1 MGKHVLITGINGFV
15 GHHLA
20 RTLKDAGHTVSGV
33 GYDDALFADLDGIVD
48 NYMSCDM
55 TSAESCQQSIS
66 LDGIDAII
74 HLAGLANVG
83 MSFDKPAEFINANTS
98 MAVNILDMVHKS
110 ELDIR
115 CVVISSGAVY
125 DGNQD
130 MPISEEGIVSTGS
143 PYAVSKL
150 TTELAVQ
157 YYRGRG
163 VDAVIT
169 RPFNHIGP
177 HQGPGFLVP
186 DLAYKIKK
194 AKEEGGLE
202 ISVGNIATKRDYT
215 DVRDVTAAYTA
226 VATAEQKPKHDIY
239 NVCSGKSRSGEEMLA
254 LIKEAMG
261 ADDIKTVVDQSLL
274 RPNDVM
280 DIRGDNRRLAEEF
293 DWAPT
298 IPLEQT
304 IKDFVAELH

>member
-1 MGKHVLITGINGFV
+1 MGKHVLVTGINGFV

-20 RTLKDAGHTVSGV
+20 RALTKAGHTVSGV
-33 GYDDALFADLDGIVD
+33 GYDSELLKDLEGIVQG
-48 NYMSCDM
+48 YVSCDM
-55 TSAESCQQSIS
+55 TSTESCEANIK
-66 LDGIDAII
+66 LDDIDAII

-83 MSFDKPAEFINANTS
+83 MSFDKPAKFINANTS
-98 MAVNILDMVHKS
+98 MTVNLLDMVHKS
-110 ELDIR
+110 GRDIR

-125 DGNQD
+125 DGNQE
-130 MPISEEGIVSTGS
+130 MPIGEDGKTSTGS

-177 HQGPGFLVP
+177 GQGPGFLVP
-186 DLAYKIKK
+186 DLAYKIK
-194 AKEEGGLE
+194 AAQESGNSE
-202 ISVGNIATKRDYT
+202 ISVGNISTKRDYT
-215 DVRDVTAAYTA
+215 DVRDVAAAYTA
-226 VATAEQKPKHDIY
+226 IATADHKPEHVVY
-239 NVCSGKSRSGEEMLA
+239 NVCSGVSHSGEEMLA

-261 ADDIKTVVDQSLL
+261 AENMAAAVDESLL

-280 DIRGDNRRLAEEF
+280 DIRGDNTRLSTEF
-293 DWAPT
+293 SWSPT
-298 IPLEQT
+298 IALEQT
-304 IKDFVAELH
+304 INDFVTALR